1 MQTAQQQPIPGPE
14 IDLALDRATQELN
27 TSYVDLCERVE
38 RLTQELHQSRTQ
50 LVRELAEKEVIFQ
63 TPICTRAGAA
73 RRHAV
78 G

>member
-1 MQTAQQQPIPGPE
+1 MQTAQQQSIPGPE
-14 IDLALDRATQELN
+14 VDLALDRATQELN

-50 LVRELAEKEVIFQ
+50 LVRELAEKEVYLA
-63 TPICTRAGAA
+63 PICTRAGAA